1 MIGVCSVGIRLGE
14 SNYNCYGFVSPSMP
28 LFEWVVADQATE
40 EKGRNGSE
48 PQGPD
53 CHDSTN
59 AAGIESRAEKCK
71 TRKEKKRKARG
82 KGRLKR

>member
-40 EKGRNGSE
+40 ERGETVQSLRDRIVTTRPTQQE
-48 PQGPD
+48 L
-53 CHDSTN
+53 
-59 AAGIESRAEKCK
+59 RAEQRSAKPE
-71 TRKEKKRKARG
+71 RKKREKLG
-82 KGRLKR
+82 EKGD